1 MALLRG
7 GRCDFG
13 GIGPHAYERSLRRPG
28 TVGTAA
34 AKAPPSTRLGRP
46 ANPLVLT
53 CADESFPGAPSSPV
67 PQTPQRGD
75 LVVGP
80 LFIVEGKVL
89 ADAGPAG
96 YGEHGRYK
104 VPIIVKMGRTVTMT
118 IAPPARG
125 EVVIDNPYSPVGG
138 VVSATYH
145 SCANEA
151 GFFAQGNTDRKSTR
165 LNSSHLVISYAVF
178 CVKRKLKLPCNLVC
192 LLIYNEYNLTSLT

>member
-1 MALLRG
+1 
-7 GRCDFG
+7 
-13 GIGPHAYERSLRRPG
+13 
-28 TVGTAA
+28 
-34 AKAPPSTRLGRP
+34 
-46 ANPLVLT
+46 VLT

-89 ADAGPAG
+89 AGADPAG

-104 VPIIVKMGRTVTMT
+104 VPIIVKMGRMVTMT

-138 VVSATYH
+138 VVSASYH

-151 GFFAQGNTDRKSTR
+151 GFFAQGFAFTDPRAR
-165 LNSSHLVISYAVF
+165 G
-178 CVKRKLKLPCNLVC
+178 CVP
-192 LLIYNEYNLTSLT
+192 LTVRIGSKPTAHHVTLSLFAGHCPS

>member
-1 MALLRG
+1 MRLRWLSFVVAGATLAASALTPTSAAFAG
-7 GRCDFG
+7 
-13 GIGPHAYERSLRRPG
+13 PG

-34 AKAPPSTRLGRP
+34 AKAPPRPRLGSP

-89 ADAGPAG
+89 ADADPAG

-145 SCANEA
+145 SCAKEA
-151 GFFAQGNTDRKSTR
+151 GFFAQGFAFTDHRARGCVPLTLRIGRKPTAHHVT
-165 LNSSHLVISYAVF
+165 L
-178 CVKRKLKLPCNLVC
+178 
-192 LLIYNEYNLTSLT
+192 SLFAGHCPS